1 MVQPAKSKVI
11 RSKQV
16 SVVKVL
22 RAITVARRV
31 GYIGA
36 GGLGA
41 RERSLQRR
49 PYADFFEYFLV
60 RRQESIIVSLY
71 FLCNIKYSLGY
82 TKKSCP

>member
-41 RERSLQRR
+41 RERSLQRL
-49 PYADFFEYFLV
+49 PYGGFFGSFLAET
-60 RRQESIIVSLY
+60 RKEH
-71 FLCNIKYSLGY
+71 NIPL
-82 TKKSCP
+82 